1 MELRQ
6 PNGIKPDILNSK
18 KNEFMRIYLINPL
31 NPVIS
36 ITKTK
41 ESRWNKYRIWKPLGL
56 LVLAG
61 MTPGEWEILVMDENL
76 ERRDYETMPRPDLV
90 GITAFTSQAE
100 RAYQIADVFR
110 KRGIPVIMGGIHATM
125 CLEESQKYVD
135 SVVTGE
141 AESVW
146 PQVLEDF
153 RRHELK
159 PLYRGVH
166 QEMANIP
173 FARHDLLPSGYKFG
187 SIQISR
193 GCPLNC
199 SFCSVTAF
207 NGGKYRVRP
216 VERVI
221 EELKM
226 IKEKYVLMVDDN
238 LIGTKKEHIE
248 HAKELF
254 RAIIRAGIHK
264 KWCTQV
270 TINAAD
276 DEELLEL
283 AAKSGCFGFFI
294 GFESSSREG
303 LEEVNKKLNISRITK
318 NNELKNAVRRI
329 QRHGILVIGSF
340 IMGLDVDS
348 KGIGREIAETAKNY
362 GIDFLNLLYLT
373 PLPGTDLWNK
383 MESEGRIAA
392 NVFPH
397 DWKYYTLIFPVA
409 NYKKLSWQEMI
420 TENFNC
426 NSDFYSYKNIS
437 KRVIKNLLH
446 LRKPLVTAVVNLSY
460 RSNAVKNFFG
470 KFTGF
475 DMSRGKIS

>member
-1 MELRQ
+1 ML
-6 PNGIKPDILNSK
+6 L
-18 KNEFMRIYLINPL
+18 YLINPF

-41 ESRWNKYRIWKPLGL
+41 ESRWNKYRVWKPLGL

-61 MTPGEWEILVMDENL
+61 MTPSEWEIQVIDENL
-76 ERRDYETMPRPDLV
+76 GVMDYDAMRCPDLV

-100 RAYQIADVFR
+100 RAYQIAAGFKSKGV
-110 KRGIPVIMGGIHATM
+110 PVIMGGIHATM
-125 CLEESQKYVD
+125 RLDESLKHVD

-146 PQVLEDF
+146 PQVLKDF
-153 RRHELK
+153 RDNKLK
-159 PLYRGVH
+159 SVYNGVH
-166 QEMANIP
+166 LEMDNVP
-173 FARHDLLPSGYKFG
+173 FARHDLLPSGYHFG

-207 NGGKYRVRP
+207 NGGRYRVRP
-216 VERVI
+216 VDLI
-221 EELKM
+221 IKELRM

-248 HAKELF
+248 RAKELF
-254 RAIIRAGIHK
+254 RAMIKEKVNK

-270 TINAAD
+270 TINMAD

-283 AAKSGCFGFFI
+283 AAKSGCFGVFI

-303 LEEVNKKLNISRITK
+303 LEEVNKKFNMSRVTK
-318 NNELKNAVRRI
+318 NNEFRNAVRRI

-340 IMGLDVDS
+340 IMGLDIHG
-348 KGIGREIAETAKNY
+348 KGIGREIAEAAKEY
-362 GIDFLNLLYLT
+362 EIDFLNLLYLT
-373 PLPGTDLWNK
+373 PLPGTRLWDK
-383 MESEGRIAA
+383 LESENRIAA
-392 NVFPH
+392 NVFPA

-409 NYKKLSWQEMI
+409 QYKNLSWQDMI
-420 TENFNC
+420 TENYKC
-426 NSDFYSYKNIS
+426 NSRFYSYKNIS
-437 KRVIKNLLH
+437 KRIIKSLFH
-446 LRKPLVTAVVNLSY
+446 LRNPLITVVGNLSY
-460 RSNAVKNFFG
+460 RNNAVMNFFG
-470 KFTGF
+470 KFAGF
-475 DMSRGKIS
+475 DLSRGEIPKR

>member
-1 MELRQ
+1 
-6 PNGIKPDILNSK
+6 
-18 KNEFMRIYLINPL
+18 MRLLLINPL

-36 ITKTK
+36 ITKLK
-41 ESRWNKYRIWKPLGL
+41 ESRWNKYRVWKPLGL

-61 MTPGEWEILVMDENL
+61 MTPPEWEIQVIDENL
-76 ERRDYETMPRPDLV
+76 WTRDYATMPPPDLV

-100 RAYQIADVFR
+100 RAYQIADEFR

-135 SVVTGE
+135 SIVTGE

-146 PQVLEDF
+146 PQLLEDF
-153 RRHELK
+153 SNNKLK

-166 QEMANIP
+166 QEMKNIP

-216 VERVI
+216 VDRVI

-238 LIGTKKEHIE
+238 LIGTRKEHIE

-254 RAIIRAGIHK
+254 RAMIKNGINK

-270 TINAAD
+270 TINVAD

-283 AAKSGCFGFFI
+283 AARSGCFGVFI

-303 LEEVNKKLNISRITK
+303 LEELNKKLNISWIIK
-318 NNELKNAVRRI
+318 NDELKNAVRRI
-329 QRHGILVIGSF
+329 QRRGILVIGSF
-340 IMGLDVDS
+340 IMGLDVDT
-348 KGIGREIAETAKNY
+348 KGIGSKIAADAKNY

-373 PLPGTDLWNK
+373 PLPGTNLWNK

-392 NVFPH
+392 NAFPN

-409 NYKKLSWQEMI
+409 RYKKLSWQDMI
-420 TENFNC
+420 MENFKC
-426 NSDFYSYKNIS
+426 NSDFYSYKNIL
-437 KRVIKNLLH
+437 RRFFKNLFH
-446 LRKPLVTAVVNLSY
+446 LRKPFITAIGNLSY
-460 RSNAVKNFFG
+460 RNNAVKNFFG

-475 DMSRGKIS
+475 DLSRGKVL